1 MIPLLFRRSAVLC
14 QTFARG
20 PRSLHQHTS
29 KGPSSCN
36 QHLGRAFGNQGC
48 RSTRASG
55 RSARERSLSFSTGRH
70 SYERVATRTP
80 PVGTEPGLPTEFEGT
95 RWLDRGAEA
104 AGIDAEIRIIDYS
117 ASRIARKDIPVS
129 ELQSYLQSH
138 SKPSWATCRWLYVN
152 GISKTVVHTL
162 GQTYGL
168 HQLTLEDVLNT
179 DNLAKIDWYDDHYFL
194 EMTLQR
200 LVDVVEDEPTQQH
213 DSVLHPMPKKRYSY
227 TASGSKDAD
236 LARQLDKPGRH
247 VYESFDMSV
256 EQVSIFLTA
265 DNTIITIFERSG
277 EDIFEPIYGRL
288 QSPHTILRS
297 SDDPSMLVQG
307 TIDAVVD
314 LSVPV
319 GKAFEDTFTELEVAV
334 LTRPS
339 ITLSRQVYVLRA
351 GLASFLDLLVP
362 ISSLVRA
369 LHDHRNLPEQPEG
382 TPSVDFARRAVSP
395 LTQAY
400 LKDVQ
405 DHITT
410 LTSSTRMRIRSAE
423 NLTSLIFNTIAAKQ
437 NESVRQLTVVSIFFL
452 PLTFLTGYFGMNFDP
467 MPVVQEHSDTFFW
480 WIASPVMGMTLAI
493 LMTRP
498 ALRKLAEVTQRP
510 WRIGRRRGARRLQ

>member
-1 MIPLLFRRSAVLC
+1 MVPPLFRNPTVLC
-14 QTFARG
+14 QALARG
-20 PRSLHQHTS
+20 SRSHSQHIS
-29 KGPSSCN
+29 KKASSRI
-36 QHLGRAFGNQGC
+36 QHLGQKAEN
-48 RSTRASG
+48 RSFRLTRTSG
-55 RSARERSLSFSTGRH
+55 SPARQRFLPFSTGRH
-70 SYERVATRTP
+70 HYERGATRKAA
-80 PVGTEPGLPTEFEGT
+80 VGTEPGLPIEYEGT
-95 RWLDRGAEA
+95 RPLDRAVEA
-104 AGIDAEIRIIDYS
+104 DSDDAEIRIIDYS
-117 ASRIARKDIPVS
+117 ASRIARKDVPAS

-152 GISKTVVHTL
+152 GISKNVVHTL
-162 GQTYGL
+162 GQAYGL

-213 DSVLHPMPKKRYSY
+213 DITLHPMPKKRYSY

-277 EDIFEPIYGRL
+277 EDIFEPIFGRL

-319 GKAFEDTFTELEVAV
+319 GKAFEDTFTELELAV
-334 LTRPS
+334 LTKPS

-510 WRIGRRRGARRLQ
+510 WRIGRRRGVRRP

>member
-1 MIPLLFRRSAVLC
+1 MVPPLFRNSTVLC
-14 QTFARG
+14 QTLARG
-20 PRSLHQHTS
+20 SRSLSQHTS
-29 KGPSSCN
+29 KKTSSCN
-36 QHLGRAFGNQGC
+36 QHLYQKSGYQSYRLTRNSGSHARQ
-48 RSTRASG
+48 RSP
-55 RSARERSLSFSTGRH
+55 LFSTGRQH
-70 SYERVATRTP
+70 YKRGATRKAA
-80 PVGTEPGLPTEFEGT
+80 VGTEPGLPIEYEGT
-95 RWLDRGAEA
+95 RPLDRAVEA
-104 AGIDAEIRIIDYS
+104 DSDDAEIRIIDYS
-117 ASRIARKDIPVS
+117 ASRIARKDVPAS
-129 ELQSYLQSH
+129 ELQSYIQSH

-152 GISKTVVHTL
+152 GISKNVVHTL
-162 GQTYGL
+162 GQAYGL

-213 DSVLHPMPKKRYSY
+213 DITLHPMPKKRYSY

-265 DNTIITIFERSG
+265 DNIIITIFERSG

-319 GKAFEDTFTELEVAV
+319 GKAFEDTFTELELAV
-334 LTRPS
+334 LTKPS

-369 LHDHRNLPEQPEG
+369 LHDHRNLPTQPEG

-452 PLTFLTGYFGMNFDP
+452 PLTFLTGYFGMNFDS

-510 WRIGRRRGARRLQ
+510 WRIGRRRGVRRP

>member
-1 MIPLLFRRSAVLC
+1 MVPPLFRNPTVLC
-14 QTFARG
+14 QALARG
-20 PRSLHQHTS
+20 SRSHSQHIS
-29 KGPSSCN
+29 IKASSRI
-36 QHLGRAFGNQGC
+36 QHLGQKAEN
-48 RSTRASG
+48 RSFRLTRTSG
-55 RSARERSLSFSTGRH
+55 SPARQRFLPFSTGRH
-70 SYERVATRTP
+70 HYERGATRKAA
-80 PVGTEPGLPTEFEGT
+80 VGTEPGLPIEYEGT
-95 RWLDRGAEA
+95 RPLDHAVEA
-104 AGIDAEIRIIDYS
+104 DSDDAEIRIIDYS
-117 ASRIARKDIPVS
+117 ASRIARKNVPAS

-152 GISKTVVHTL
+152 GISKNVVHTL
-162 GQTYGL
+162 GQAYGL

-213 DSVLHPMPKKRYSY
+213 DITLHPVPKKRYSY

-265 DNTIITIFERSG
+265 DNIIITIFERSG
-277 EDIFEPIYGRL
+277 EDIFEPIFGRL

-319 GKAFEDTFTELEVAV
+319 GKAFEDTFTELELAV
-334 LTRPS
+334 LTKPS

-498 ALRKLAEVTQRP
+498 ALRKLAEVSQRP
-510 WRIGRRRGARRLQ
+510 WRIGRRRGVRRP